1 MEKKVMDFTPYLH
14 GDEKLL
20 IKQECNKGSG
30 ALIEL
35 AVFFTLWLIC
45 IALDCFMIGAM
56 SQIKTVV
63 KFEENYFFV
72 LIPALLIHI
81 VPFGAWFLAILKR
94 LSPISNKWYAV
105 TDKRIAVVTGIKP
118 ISVTFLDFSDVTS
131 VLLATNKVTVK
142 FGEEKLVLNGLE
154 NAEAIYDVLVTTIFP
169 ETPNGETA
177 FAERAPKV
185 ATEPMTEPGT
195 AEQTTAEQTSDEP
208 TTPPESTEATT
219 TEQPAAES
227 TETTTATATDPA
239 SEPTT
244 EPTGDTQK

>member
-35 AVFFTLWLIC
+35 AVCFTLWLIC

-72 LIPALLIHI
+72 LIPSLLIHI

-105 TDKRIAVVTGIKP
+105 TDKRIAVVTGVKP

-169 ETPNGETA
+169 ESPSGETA

-195 AEQTTAEQTSDEP
+195 AKQTTADHTSDEP

-219 TEQPAAES
+219 AA
-227 TETTTATATDPA
+227 ATDPA
-239 SEPTT
+239 SEPT
-244 EPTGDTQK
+244 EDTQKQNNKKHKFTKRR